1 MNAFWPVNFR
11 RLAGLEALFWTIS
24 RGLSSATRNPVR
36 PLDAVMTPDRFQ
48 ARLRPALRNLES

>member
-1 MNAFWPVNFR
+1 MNTFWPVKIR
-11 RLAGLEALFWTIS
+11 WLAGLETPFGRIF
-24 RGLSSATRNPVR
+24 RGLSSATRNRVR